1 MTTVEGDPRVSAFE
15 AFYRAEREHAVRLA
29 WLLTHDAAA
38 AEDIAQDAF
47 AAVYATFDRLDHP
60 AAYLRRSVVNGVY
73 ERTRRR
79 EREQRRNGLVIVGEA
94 AAVDGPTGGV
104 LDAVATLS
112 IEQRTAVVLRFW
124 AGLRDHEIADA
135 MGIRPGTARSGR
147 GFRSARVGRVRRRG
161 QGDRRAG
168 RGSTR
173 ATLLRSADRAPA
185 ESGHAVRLRRVT

>member
-1 MTTVEGDPRVSAFE
+1 MTTVEGERGVGAFE

-47 AAVYATFDRLDHP
+47 AAVYSVFERLDTP

-79 EREQRRNGLVIVGEA
+79 QREQRRNGLVIAGDA
-94 AAVDGPTGGV
+94 GSVDGPTGGV
-104 LDAVATLS
+104 LDAVAALS
-112 IEQRTAVVLRFW
+112 VEQRTAVVLRYW

-135 MGIRPGTARSGR
+135 MGIRPGTARSLL
-147 GFRSARVGRVRRRG
+147 S
-161 QGDRRAG
+161 
-168 RGSTR
+168 R
-173 ATLLRSADRAPA
+173 ATT
-185 ESGHAVRLRRVT
+185 RLRKDLQP